1 MKSGAAFE
9 SFVAYV
15 YSNLLRLSDC
25 NSVVSNN
32 ISIKGL
38 SGCIHEFDVYYEF
51 YHLNMLFRVAIE
63 CKDWDH
69 PVDKGRVQEF
79 WAKIDDLNNVA
90 GVMVAK
96 NGYQLGALQFA
107 QAKGIMLLTLDDLPS
122 LTQIVAEKIRRL
134 FLPDAGTI
142 RQPFWTLMERYENNV
157 NGNYYDLHFDGHV
170 QIPLFFCKNIA
181 ESFLKRLPDEKKWCV
196 RGIAQPQLKALVNLS
211 QTLSHYKFALCMLP
225 TDRGTEVEFCIIGA
239 DELKRNYCFE

>member
-1 MKSGAAFE
+1 
-9 SFVAYV
+9 
-15 YSNLLRLSDC
+15 
-25 NSVVSNN
+25 
-32 ISIKGL
+32 
-38 SGCIHEFDVYYEF
+38 
-51 YHLNMLFRVAIE
+51 
-63 CKDWDH
+63 
-69 PVDKGRVQEF
+69 
-79 WAKIDDLNNVA
+79 
-90 GVMVAK
+90 MVAK

-142 RQPFWTLMERYENNV
+142 GQPFWTLMERYENNV

-170 QIPLFFCKNIA
+170 QIPLFFCNN
-181 ESFLKRLPDEKKWCV
+181 
-196 RGIAQPQLKALVNLS
+196 IAQPQLKDFVNLS

-225 TDRGTEVEFCIIGA
+225 TDRGTEIEFCIIGA